1 MGINNE
7 FFIADIHAIVL
18 WLTERTQ
25 VCSASQWSSWQDKE
39 SVWINV
45 LCSDSSIKRQL
56 VYAEGYAGLMEVHLF
71 QDSLCIALAPMDGP
85 TNLGQLIYD

>member
-39 SVWINV
+39 SVWM
-45 LCSDSSIKRQL
+45 CSALISSIKRRL
-56 VYAEGYAGLMEVHLF
+56 VYAEGYAGLMKVHLF
-71 QDSLCIALAPMDGP
+71 LGQSLCIALIPVDGP
-85 TNLGQLIYD
+85 THLGQLIYD